1 MTHAF
6 LITNSQWREPPRIR
20 HQVANLLLSSG
31 VNVAFFERPQFPW
44 VRQASPIRHVSENL
58 SLVGTKSLLHPQL
71 RIAPPLAWA
80 NSAFSAA
87 VYRARIA
94 QLGWPS
100 DATIIN
106 FMHDG
111 SFLRRVF
118 PSQRLITLIHDDFE
132 AQSHLPWFG
141 HVTRALRATCKVSD
155 QVLAV
160 STPLVDRLQ
169 EWTNCDLFLPWAVR
183 AYSAPVVPVVHRT
196 TLLFWG
202 SVDTA
207 IDLSVVRRLSA
218 ECVRRGPQWQLL
230 FVGPTER
237 SDRRRLMHDALGSL
251 PQVRIQEATPLAEL
265 PMDSVLGAIIPYG
278 GAPHTR
284 AITMANKTLQLLS
297 WGLPLVIA
305 GMPSFVQ
312 QPFIVR
318 VDANADIRAA
328 IDRVQAEFSN
338 WQPAIESFVRSQ
350 RAEDRLRQLG
360 FAPTLS
366 V

>member
-31 VNVAFFERPQFPW
+31 VKVAFFERPEFPW

-71 RIAPPLAWA
+71 RIAPPLVWA

-87 VYRARIA
+87 IYRARIA

>member
-1 MTHAF
+1 MTAAI
-6 LITNSQWREPPRIR
+6 LITNSYWQEPPRIR
-20 HQVANLLLSSG
+20 HQVANLLLSHG
-31 VNVAFFERPQFPW
+31 VEVAFFERPQSPW
-44 VRQASPIRHVSENL
+44 VRQASPVSRVSSTL
-58 SLVGTKSLLHPQL
+58 SLVSTKSLLHPQL

-87 VYRARIA
+87 VYRDRVA

-118 PSQRLITLIHDDFE
+118 PTQRLITLVHDDFE
-132 AQSHLPWFG
+132 AQSHFPWFG

-169 EWTNCDLFLPWAVR
+169 QWANCELFLPWAVR
-183 AYSAPVVPVVHRT
+183 PYSVPMAPVVHRT

-207 IDLSVVRRLSA
+207 IDLSVVRRLSE

-237 SDRRRLMHDALGSL
+237 ADRRRLMHGALGSL

-265 PMDSVLGAIIPYG
+265 PLDSVLAAIIPYG

-297 WGLPLVIA
+297 CGLPLLIA
-305 GMPSFVQ
+305 GMPSFVK

-318 VDANADIRAA
+318 LDANADIRAA
-328 IDRVQAEFSN
+328 IDQVQAEFAN

-360 FAPTLS
+360 FASTLS
-366 V
+366 A

>member
-1 MTHAF
+1 MTAAI
-6 LITNSQWREPPRIR
+6 LITNSYWQEPPRIR
-20 HQVANLLLSSG
+20 HQVANLLLSHG
-31 VNVAFFERPQFPW
+31 VEVAFFERPQSPW
-44 VRQASPIRHVSENL
+44 VRQASPVRRVSSTL
-58 SLVGTKSLLHPQL
+58 SLVSTKGLLHPQL
-71 RIAPPLAWA
+71 RVVPPLAWA
-80 NSAFSAA
+80 NSEFSAA
-87 VYRARIA
+87 VYHQRVA
-94 QLGWPS
+94 QLGWRT

-118 PSQRLITLIHDDFE
+118 PTQRLITLVHDDFE
-132 AQSHLPWFG
+132 AQSHFPWFG

-169 EWTNCDLFLPWAVR
+169 QWANCELFLPWAVR
-183 AYSAPVVPVVHRT
+183 PYSVPLASAVDRT

-207 IDLSVVRRLSA
+207 IDLSIVRRLSE

-237 SDRRRLMHDALGSL
+237 ADRRRLMLGALGSL
-251 PQVRIQEATPLAEL
+251 PQVRIQGTTPLEEL
-265 PMDSVLGAIIPYG
+265 PLDSVLAAIIPYG

-297 WGLPLVIA
+297 CGLPLLIA
-305 GMPSFVQ
+305 GMPSFVK

-318 VDANADIRAA
+318 LDQGADIPSA
-328 IDRVQAEFSN
+328 IDQVQAAFAT
-338 WQPAIESFVRSQ
+338 WQPAIENFVRSQ

-360 FAPTLS
+360 FASALS
-366 V
+366 A